1 MRLELQYILRRENM
15 RDELSFPSVDLAISS
30 SEYVVRRRRRL
41 QNIIERG
48 LERPIPMPVDSGL
61 CIRKGHRY
69 VVRRY
74 ANEGTLTDIDE
85 PFEE

>member
-1 MRLELQYILRRENM
+1 
-15 RDELSFPSVDLAISS
+15 
-30 SEYVVRRRRRL
+30 
-41 QNIIERG
+41 
-48 LERPIPMPVDSGL
+48 MPVDSGL

-69 VVRRY
+69 VVGRY